1 MIGIMR
7 NNAEKNSEFLPFSD
21 YHHFEKIT
29 IVQKKITEG
38 GIYTEHHFLPAFD
51 LLTSSS
57 VTI

>member
-7 NNAEKNSEFLPFSD
+7 NNAENNSEFLH

-29 IVQKKITEG
+29 IVQIKIMEG
-38 GIYTEHHFLPAFD
+38 GTYAGHHFLPAFD